1 MKGIKGS
8 HLTLDDRL
16 TIQEGLKQGRTLK
29 EIAACIDKSPR
40 TVAYEIK
47 RHMRIKKNNKA
58 DFLMT
63 EKTECF
69 DYLKFPFVCDQCAKK
84 KSCLSDFHEYS
95 GRSELIPFSCTLCSL

>member
-1 MKGIKGS
+1 
-8 HLTLDDRL
+8 
-16 TIQEGLKQGRTLK
+16 
-29 EIAACIDKSPR
+29 
-40 TVAYEIK
+40 
-47 RHMRIKKNNKA
+47 MRIKKNNKA

-95 GRSELIPFSCTLCSL
+95 GRSANLAYRYTLKHARVGINLNEGEFALVDDVILTASN